1 MACPGFPGRAFLA
14 SGDAVLGLMVEL
26 FRNIIAALRSL
37 LAYVS
42 VSLWVILLG
51 PPGMCLAVLFDW
63 PHVLYL
69 LGRGGVRLGLGTV
82 GITYR
87 VVGQE
92 HIQQDRATVYCVNHS
107 SNIEP
112 PILYMSLA
120 AIHPRL
126 RILYKSEIHKIP
138 VLSRAFDIV
147 GFVPI
152 ARQNREQSM
161 RAIDEAAEALR
172 DGNSFLIFP
181 EGTRS
186 RTGELQR
193 FKKGGF
199 IMAIKGRAAIVPVA
213 IQGTQAAMQKGS
225 PIIRPVTV
233 SIRFGSPVEFG
244 NAEMADRDKLIELTS
259 KSVKLLLD
267 RGPVTDLEILAANEK
282 R

>member
-14 SGDAVLGLMVEL
+14 SSDVVVVLMVEL

-63 PHVLYL
+63 PHVLYW
-69 LGRGGVRLGLGTV
+69 LGRGGVRLGLWTV
-82 GITYR
+82 GINYR
-87 VVGQE
+87 VIGQE
-92 HIQQDRATVYCVNHS
+92 HIQQDRAAVYCVNHS

-120 AIHPRL
+120 EIHPRL

-147 GFVPI
+147 EFVSI

-161 RAIDEAAEALR
+161 RAIDKAAEALR

-213 IQGTQAAMQKGS
+213 IQGTQAAMRKGS

-233 SIRFGSPVEFG
+233 SIRFGCPVELG
-244 NAEMADRDKLIELTS
+244 NAGMADRDRLIELTS
-259 KSVKLLLD
+259 RSVKALLD
-267 RGPVTDLEILAANEK
+267 QGPVKDLEILSANEK

>member
-1 MACPGFPGRAFLA
+1 
-14 SGDAVLGLMVEL
+14 
-26 FRNIIAALRSL
+26 
-37 LAYVS
+37 
-42 VSLWVILLG
+42 
-51 PPGMCLAVLFDW
+51 
-63 PHVLYL
+63 
-69 LGRGGVRLGLGTV
+69 
-82 GITYR
+82 
-87 VVGQE
+87 
-92 HIQQDRATVYCVNHS
+92 
-107 SNIEP
+107 
-112 PILYMSLA
+112 
-120 AIHPRL
+120 
-126 RILYKSEIHKIP
+126 
-138 VLSRAFDIV
+138 
-147 GFVPI
+147 
-152 ARQNREQSM
+152 M

-199 IMAIKGRAAIVPVA
+199 IMAIKGRAALVPVA

>member
-92 HIQQDRATVYCVNHS
+92 HIQQEQSPDPSIN
-107 SNIEP
+107 
-112 PILYMSLA
+112 
-120 AIHPRL
+120 
-126 RILYKSEIHKIP
+126 RILH
-138 VLSRAFDIV
+138 
-147 GFVPI
+147 
-152 ARQNREQSM
+152 
-161 RAIDEAAEALR
+161 
-172 DGNSFLIFP
+172 
-181 EGTRS
+181 
-186 RTGELQR
+186 
-193 FKKGGF
+193 
-199 IMAIKGRAAIVPVA
+199 
-213 IQGTQAAMQKGS
+213 
-225 PIIRPVTV
+225 
-233 SIRFGSPVEFG
+233 
-244 NAEMADRDKLIELTS
+244 
-259 KSVKLLLD
+259 
-267 RGPVTDLEILAANEK
+267 
-282 R
+282 